1 MSDENGSTARYP
13 TKTSRATK
21 PRVVAWWHWVLL
33 GCAVLIGVAE
43 YTGLRSELTFGK
55 GGFMA
60 AAMLALVAVGWL
72 IWPTS
77 AARAGAGLAGE
88 SEQMRD
94 TRWTRDGVLVFFY
107 VGCWG
112 VLLCGF
118 QFLAHKEGSARLAF
132 GVLGAAAVTACAA
145 SVVGTLLGFI
155 FAIPRAQ
162 PRDPREGVSAEPPPA
177 DGATPPATRNSRSM
191 LGVNTNLEEISDWL
205 TKIIVGMG
213 LVNLEKI
220 PTQLRGLGA
229 YFGASFGDIPGRES
243 LALALLL
250 LFGTSGFLMGYLL
263 TRLYLAGAFSR
274 ALSPGEML
282 ERAVSLTGGTDAP
295 PPDVIRKVE
304 DAAAHATPAEVQDQ
318 VRKLALEY
326 QFTRSA
332 MLFTPERTAR
342 LDGIV
347 LRMKGLAAS
356 AASMID
362 QLMSSSSEGERLA
375 AVAFLHMRPDPS
387 RIGWLGA
394 RFKDETPFIKYHAAH
409 SLRRLLDAPLS
420 IEQKAELKKVTEDAC
435 AHIDPNDAPALAP
448 LNQIL
453 QRLDATK

>member
-1 MSDENGSTARYP
+1 MSNESAPRNP
-13 TKTSRATK
+13 TKSSSVAK
-21 PRVVAWWHWVLL
+21 PRVVAWWHWALL
-33 GCAVLIGVAE
+33 GCAVLIGLAE
-43 YTGLRSELTFGK
+43 YTGFRSALTFGK

-72 IWPTS
+72 IWPTG
-77 AARAGAGLAGE
+77 AGRAGAGLPGE

-118 QFLAHKEGSARLAF
+118 QFLAHEAGSARVAF

-162 PRDPREGVSAEPPPA
+162 PREPREGAPSEPAPA
-177 DGATPPATRNSRSM
+177 NGAAPAATRTSRAV

-220 PTQLRGLGA
+220 PAQLRGLGA
-229 YFGASFGDIPGRES
+229 YFGASFGDLPGRES

-274 ALSPGEML
+274 AMSPGEVL
-282 ERAVSLTGGTDAP
+282 QEAVSLRGDSDAP
-295 PPDVIRKVE
+295 PIEVIRKVE
-304 DAAAHATPAEVQDQ
+304 DAAAMATPEQVQGQ
-318 VRKLALEY
+318 VRALAREY
-326 QFTRSA
+326 EYTRRTMSFTA
-332 MLFTPERTAR
+332 ARTAR

-356 AASMID
+356 AANMTD
-362 QLMSSSSEGERLA
+362 QLMGSNSEGERLA
-375 AVAFLHMRPDPS
+375 AVAFLHMQPDPKH
-387 RIGWLGA
+387 IAWLGA
-394 RFKDETPFIKYHAAH
+394 RFENETPFIKYHAAH
-409 SLRRLLDAPLS
+409 SLRRLIDYPLTP
-420 IEQKAELKKVTEDAC
+420 EQKSELRAAVESAR
-435 AHIDPNDAPALAP
+435 ANIDPTDAAALAP
-448 LNQIL
+448 ITQTL

>member
-1 MSDENGSTARYP
+1 MAEDKGRSGQDP
-13 TKTSRATK
+13 TKTGFAAR
-21 PRVVAWWHWVLL
+21 PPIIAWWHWLIF
-33 GCAVLIGVAE
+33 GCAVLIGLAE
-43 YTGLRSELTFGK
+43 YTGFQSKLTVGK

-60 AAMLALVAVGWL
+60 ATMLALIAVGWL

-77 AARAGAGLAGE
+77 TGRAGSGLPGE

-118 QFLAHKEGSARLAF
+118 QFLAHEEGSARVAF

-145 SVVGTLLGFI
+145 SVVGTLLGFL

-162 PRDPREGVSAEPPPA
+162 SKDSRESTSAEPAVA
-177 DGATPPATRNSRSM
+177 DGAASATSKTSKSV

-220 PTQLRGLGA
+220 PAQLRGLGV

-274 ALSPGEML
+274 ALSPGEVL
-282 ERAVSLTGGTDAP
+282 AQALSLSGGTDAP
-295 PPDVIRKVE
+295 PTSVIRKVE
-304 DAAAHATPAEVQDQ
+304 SAAAQATPAEVQDQ

-326 QFTRSA
+326 QFTRST
-332 MLFTPERTAR
+332 MLFTPERTSR

-356 AASMID
+356 AADMTE
-362 QLMSSSSEGERLA
+362 QLMGSISEGERLA
-375 AVAFLHMRPDPS
+375 AIAFLHMRPDP
-387 RIGWLGA
+387 RRVAWLGA

-409 SLRRLLDAPLS
+409 ALRRLLDVPLTV
-420 IEQKAELKKVTEDAC
+420 EQKTELRAAVESARNN
-435 AHIDPNDAPALAP
+435 IDPTDAAALAP
-448 LNQIL
+448 ISQTL